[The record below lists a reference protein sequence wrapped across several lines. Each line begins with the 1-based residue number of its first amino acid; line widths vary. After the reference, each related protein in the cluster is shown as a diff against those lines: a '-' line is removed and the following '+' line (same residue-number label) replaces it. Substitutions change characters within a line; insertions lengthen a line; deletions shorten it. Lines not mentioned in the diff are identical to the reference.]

1 MTAYFHVYTGDGKGK
16 TTAALGTVLRSVGHG
31 NRALII
37 QFLKERSET
46 GELAACKF
54 LPGVEIVQMG
64 RGFPPKED
72 DARFAEHRHAAVEA
86 LEFALEALASGTCD
100 LLVLDEICGA
110 IAKKLIEEDR
120 VIALLKRPT
129 TVSCIILTGR
139 DASPSLMEQADTVTE
154 MVCIRHAWQSGVQS
168 QEGVEY

>member
-1 MTAYFHVYTGDGKGK
+1 MKRILIFTGNGKGK

-31 NRALII
+31 KRALII
-37 QFLKERSET
+37 QFLKERSDT

-64 RGFPPKED
+64 RGFPPKQD
-72 DARFAEHRHAAVEA
+72 SALFAEHRQAAVEA
-86 LEFALEALASGTCD
+86 LEFAVEALASEKYD

-110 IAKKLIEEDR
+110 IAKKLIEEER
-120 VIALLKRPT
+120 VVALLKQPT

-139 DASPSLMEQADTVTE
+139 NASPSLMEQADTVTE
-154 MVCIRHAWQSGVQS
+154 MICNRHALKSGIKS